1 MKKAFLVALFLL
13 LAACKEE
20 VAELG
25 GKAPALAVTD
35 LRGETLDLSQW
46 KGQSVYL
53 NFWSSSCGGCVAEM
67 PHLEALSQQYQGKVA
82 VVAVNIDPPDV
93 ALDKILKRQGV
104 SFPVVRDSMDI
115 TRERYKI
122 IGTPTAYV
130 IDANGVIRQVTVGM
144 QTPEKL
150 AAVFQGA
157 AGKM

>member
-1 MKKAFLVALFLL
+1 MKKALLVVLFLSL
-13 LAACKEE
+13 TGCKEE
-20 VAELG
+20 FAELG
-25 GKAPALAVTD
+25 EKAPALAVTD
-35 LRGETLDLSQW
+35 LRGETLDLSLW

-53 NFWSSSCGGCVAEM
+53 SFWSSSCGVCVAEL
-67 PHLEALSQQYQGKVA
+67 PHLEALSKQYQGKVA

-93 ALDKILKRQGV
+93 ALDKVLERQGV
-104 SFPVVRDSMDI
+104 SFSVVRDSMDI

-130 IDANGVIRQVTVGM
+130 IDANGVVQQVTIGM

-150 AAVFQGA
+150 AAVFQGV